1 MNAAVPASDPAETH
15 DVLGDETARLAAL
28 REYVDV
34 AAAPPAE
41 LQAVVR
47 LATRLTGLPN
57 AVVNIVDDRHQRQ
70 LAAEGFAPGVSDRGE
85 SMCYY
90 SLGMGG
96 LVHAADARRDVRW
109 AAHPWVDGTLGHV
122 RSYAAAPLLTPDQ
135 QALGTLCVFDEEQ
148 PRQLTAT
155 QTADLV
161 ELATLVV
168 SLFDRERRAR
178 LVTQHAEELR
188 RTRAAAETARALQDA
203 LLPHRL
209 PAGDRVRVTS
219 RYLPGTDGAE
229 VGGDF
234 YDAIR
239 TDGAFVLVMG
249 DVQGHN
255 SAAAALM
262 GRVRTAVRAYVSEG
276 HEPSAVLER
285 TNRLMQSF
293 EGDLFATCCLLS
305 LDERTGDVTV
315 ASAGHPAPV
324 LFAPGTVRSLDVDP
338 GPPLGVQAEAIY
350 PESRHRLDGPS
361 RVLLHTDGVVEWPG
375 DGGSGT
381 HTATSTGEEALLR
394 ALSDGAALEAGA
406 LADRL
411 LAPVRG
417 GGRDDAALL
426 LVDYD
431 GPAPGTRENRL
442 LLPTDTRAVGA
453 ARDWLRSTLD
463 AWQLSATADEAE
475 LVVSELV
482 TNALLHTGAPTAVTL
497 RHEIADRLL
506 CVGVEDGSTQH
517 PQPRTS
523 DDDATGGR
531 GMHIVQLLAQ
541 RWWVAPRGDGKTVWA
556 DLLVA

>member
-1 MNAAVPASDPAETH
+1 MNAAVPAPDPAVVP
-15 DVLGDETARLAAL
+15 DVLGDETDRLAAL
-28 REYVDV
+28 RDYVDV
-34 AAAPPAE
+34 SADPPAE

-57 AVVNIVDDRHQRQ
+57 AVVNIVDERYQRQ
-70 LAAEGFAPGVSDRGE
+70 LAAEGFDRGVCARE
-85 SMCYY
+85 DSMCYY
-90 SLGMGG
+90 ALGTGG
-96 LVHAADARRDVRW
+96 LVHTTDARQDARW
-109 AAHPWVDGTLGHV
+109 AAHPWVDGTLG
-122 RSYAAAPLLTPDQ
+122 RIRTYAAAPLLTPDH
-135 QALGTLCVFDEEQ
+135 QALGTLCVFDDTR
-148 PRQLTAT
+148 PRPLTAT
-155 QTADLV
+155 QRADLAD
-161 ELATLVV
+161 LATLVV

-178 LVTQHAEELR
+178 LVAQHAEELR
-188 RTRAAAETARALQDA
+188 LARAAAETARALQEA
-203 LLPHRL
+203 LLPHAL
-209 PAGDRVRVTS
+209 PAGERVRVTS

-234 YDAIR
+234 FDAIR
-239 TDGAFVLVMG
+239 TDTSFVLVMG

-276 HEPSAVLER
+276 HDPSAVLER

-293 EGDLFATCCLLS
+293 DGDLFATCCLLA
-305 LDERTGDVTV
+305 LDERTGDVSV

-324 LFAPGTVRSLDVDP
+324 AFAPGAVRSLDVDP
-338 GPPLGVQAEAIY
+338 GPPLGVQPEAAY
-350 PESRHRLDGPS
+350 PQTRHRLETAG
-361 RVLLHTDGVVEWPG
+361 RLLLHTDGVVEWPG
-375 DGGSGT
+375 AGGPST
-381 HTATSTGEEALLR
+381 RAATAAGEEALHR
-394 ALSDGAALEAGA
+394 ALADGAGDDAGT

-417 GGRDDAALL
+417 SGHDDAALL
-426 LVDYD
+426 VVDYD

-442 LLPTDTRAVGA
+442 LLPADTRAVGA

-463 AWQLSATADEAE
+463 AWELTSAADEAE
-475 LVVSELV
+475 LVISELV
-482 TNALLHTGAPTAVTL
+482 TNAVLHTGSPTAVTL
-497 RHEIADRLL
+497 RHEVSDRLL
-506 CVGVEDGSTQH
+506 SVGVEDSSTQH
-517 PQPRTS
+517 PQPRES